1 MEIKER
7 KIRKSGNSLSITLS
21 KEFLIANGLS
31 ENDTVFV
38 DEDKLKEAIT
48 KKEIKPD
55 DELRIDML
63 IQQSMTEYRE
73 LYQELVDK

>member
-1 MEIKER
+1 MKIKER

-21 KEFLIANGLS
+21 KEFLAANGLS

-38 DEDKLKEAIT
+38 DEEKLREAIT
-48 KKEIKPD
+48 KKEIKSEE
-55 DELRIDML
+55 ELKIDLL
-63 IQQSMTEYRE
+63 IQQSMAEYRE